1 VPPII
6 GCPTIGPP
14 YSEVTGAI
22 CRVPSTSF
30 AQSPWYFDTCPP
42 VSVSGTVL
50 LLELFPGTPSSPIQ
64 SNKDR
69 QVTVSVTTSRF
80 RNINLIP
87 IDYAFRPRLRGRL
100 TLRGLTW
107 RRNPWTFGGHAS
119 HMPYTLLMSAFAL
132 LLPPESL
139 TGTPSQAYR
148 TLRYRVRGRM
158 SSDTRSFGVWF

>member
-1 VPPII
+1 MPPII

-64 SNKDR
+64 SNKDK
-69 QVTVSVTTSRF
+69 QVTVSVTTSRL

-107 RRNPWTFGGHAS
+107 RRNPWTFGGHVS
-119 HMPYTLLMSAFAL
+119 HMPYYATHVSI
-132 LLPPESL
+132 
-139 TGTPSQAYR
+139 R
-148 TLRYRVRGRM
+148 T
-158 SSDTRSFGVWF
+158 SDTSRAPHGYSFTGLRNAPLPRQRTKVL